1 MKDLSQCTIL
11 AVDDTKMNLHL
22 LVNLLGDHFDLS
34 VAMNGPSA
42 LKLVAQSPPD
52 LILLDIMMP
61 DMDGFEVLQRLKANS
76 DTRDIPVIFLT
87 ALNEIGNK
95 AKGFELGAV
104 DYITKPFQIEEVLA
118 RVNTHLK
125 LRLAQES
132 LNRFNNQL
140 QDLVA
145 QQVEEINQSQLAMI
159 FALAKLSHTRD
170 DDTGLHLERVQHL
183 CKILSTSLAE
193 EPEFARDIT
202 PAFIAAMYHASP
214 LHDVGKVGIRDAIL
228 LKPGKL
234 SDQEFAIMK
243 THTTIGAATLESV
256 FWQYPNNQFI
266 AIGIEIAK
274 YHHEKWDGSGYPEG
288 LSNLA
293 IPLSARIM
301 SVVDVY
307 DALRSRRPYKEPFSH
322 QTAMDIIIEGNG
334 KAFDPNVVQ
343 GIIKV
348 QKEFD
353 ALHSQLADRSHFHEK
368 KELFDAPKASLFV

>member
-1 MKDLSQCTIL
+1 MKNLAQCTIL

-34 VAMNGPSA
+34 VAMSGPAA
-42 LKLVAQSPPD
+42 LKLVANSPPD

-61 DMDGFEVLQRLKANS
+61 GMDGFEVLRKLKENRDS
-76 DTRDIPVIFLT
+76 RDIPVIFLT

-95 AKGFELGAV
+95 AKGFEMGAV

-118 RVNTHLK
+118 RVTTHLK
-125 LRLAQES
+125 LRQVQET
-132 LNRFNNQL
+132 LNVFNSQL

-170 DDTGLHLERVQHL
+170 DTTGLHLERVQVL
-183 CKILSTSLAE
+183 CKILSNALSKEPWFTEVITSS
-193 EPEFARDIT
+193 FIT
-202 PAFIAAMYHASP
+202 TIYQASP
-214 LHDVGKVGIRDAIL
+214 LHDVGKVGIQDAIL

-234 SDQEFAIMK
+234 TEEEYTIMK

-256 FWQYPNNQFI
+256 HRQYPNNQFI
-266 AIGIEIAK
+266 KMGIEIAK

-288 LSNLA
+288 LSYES

-301 SVVDVY
+301 AVVDVY
-307 DALRSRRPYKEPFSH
+307 EALRSRRPYKEPFSH
-322 QTAMDIIIEGNG
+322 ERSMEIIFEGSG
-334 KAFDPNVVQ
+334 TAFDPKLVQ
-343 GIIKV
+343 GVIKA
-348 QKEFD
+348 QEDFNGIY
-353 ALHSQLADRSHFHEK
+353 SQLK
-368 KELFDAPKASLFV
+368 QAPF